1 MAGTPYT
8 QYPFT
13 ARATEGIRNGV
24 VTVGCF
30 DGVHRGHRYLLD
42 QVAAEARRRGCAAV
56 VMTFDRHP
64 REVLQAG
71 YQPALLTTTA
81 DRVALLRQSGMDAC
95 AVLHFT
101 PEMARLTAVDFM
113 TDILVQGL
121 GAATL
126 VMGYDHRFGSDR
138 LTAFADYAAAAAQ
151 AGMDI
156 VHATPLMLGG
166 EAVSSSRIRR
176 LLAAGDAAG
185 AAACLGRPF
194 ALHGQVVHGN
204 HVGTG
209 LGFPTANVKADDDR
223 FMLPAHGVYAAW
235 AQTDDGRRHAA
246 MVNIGVRPTIGDGLR
261 PTTEAHLLHFHG
273 DLYGRQ
279 LTLHFVARLRDE
291 RRFTSRDDLRARLGE
306 DARVAQVALDEATAC
321 EIENNR

>member
-8 QYPFT
+8 LYPFT

-101 PEMARLTAVDFM
+101 PETRKKWRLGVPEEGEYEEIFSSDDPVYGGSGQLNPQPVTAERIPRHGMEYSVEI
-113 TDILVQGL
+113 TVPPVG
-121 GAATL
+121 GTL
-126 VMGYDHRFGSDR
+126 
-138 LTAFADYAAAAAQ
+138 
-151 AGMDI
+151 
-156 VHATPLMLGG
+156 
-166 EAVSSSRIRR
+166 IRR
-176 LLAAGDAAG
+176 
-185 AAACLGRPF
+185 RE
-194 ALHGQVVHGN
+194 QKK
-204 HVGTG
+204 
-209 LGFPTANVKADDDR
+209 TAQIK
-223 FMLPAHGVYAAW
+223 
-235 AQTDDGRRHAA
+235 
-246 MVNIGVRPTIGDGLR
+246 
-261 PTTEAHLLHFHG
+261 
-273 DLYGRQ
+273 
-279 LTLHFVARLRDE
+279 
-291 RRFTSRDDLRARLGE
+291 
-306 DARVAQVALDEATAC
+306 
-321 EIENNR
+321 ENMDP